1 MFHSFRSGEPTPC
14 RADSGCFAAGAA
26 DHSRAG
32 GRCRRCGANAQA
44 TALPPAGL
52 PCPGTAAGDQLAGT
66 GASPA
71 EAQVSAADALQAQA
85 AAASAAPCRC
95 RCPGARAHG
104 LGGEDRRQL
113 RSPHCSPQGGLAAAG
128 DDWADQSGTALR
140 PFTGSVPALRAHL
153 RQWRDHALPAGQRL
167 PAEGAADVA
176 GAACAGAALVDFRSR
191 RGGNAGANRDQLEQW
206 VSIVDACSVRVVA
219 FYVE

>member
-71 EAQVSAADALQAQA
+71 EAQVSAADALQTPA
-85 AAASAAPCRC
+85 ATTSTAPCRC
-95 RCPGARAHG
+95 RCPGAGAYG

-113 RSPHCSPQGGLAAAG
+113 RSPHCSPQGGLAAAS
-128 DDWADQSGTALR
+128 DDRTDQSGPPLR
-140 PFTGSVPALRAHL
+140 PFTGTIPSLWAYLRK
-153 RQWRDHALPAGQRL
+153 WGDHAFSAGQRV
-167 PAEGAADVA
+167 PAQGAADVA
-176 GAACAGAALVDFRSR
+176 GATCEGAAVAYFGSRSCR
-191 RGGNAGANRDQLEQW
+191 DVGADW
-206 VSIVDACSVRVVA
+206 D
-219 FYVE
+219 